1 MADNQIEKQK
11 VQELTEEQLEEIRG
25 NREVLQEQHEAW
37 ATCIIPKDVR
47 WMILVLIWTFSR

>member
-37 ATCIIPKDVR
+37 ATCIRIVE
-47 WMILVLIWTFSR
+47 